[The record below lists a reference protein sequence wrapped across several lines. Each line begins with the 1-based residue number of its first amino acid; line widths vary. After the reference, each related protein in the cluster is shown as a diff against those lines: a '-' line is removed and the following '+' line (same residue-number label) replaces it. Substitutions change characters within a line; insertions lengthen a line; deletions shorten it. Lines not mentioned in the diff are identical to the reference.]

1 MTCLR
6 LFLTFL
12 KIGFV
17 GFGGGLAILPL
28 IYQGV
33 SNFTDITKEQFAN
46 FFGIS
51 QATPGPIAI
60 NAATYVGFETAG
72 ILGSL
77 SATLGVV
84 LPSFL
89 LVMIF
94 ARILTEHRD
103 NRLVD
108 GAFVGVRPVTL
119 GMLLSGVWFIAEGA
133 LFVGTGNPDMLGVC
147 GGVDLPVL
155 GMALVSFGLCL
166 SEKVGA
172 IQLIIAMGVICA
184 LVFS

>member
-1 MTCLR
+1 MIYLR

-33 SNFTDITKEQFAN
+33 SKFTDITKEQFAN

-51 QATPGPIAI
+51 QATPGPIAV
-60 NAATYVGFETAG
+60 NAATYVGFEAAG
-72 ILGSL
+72 IPGSL
-77 SATLGVV
+77 CSTLGVI

-89 LVMIF
+89 LVVIF
-94 ARILTEHRD
+94 TKFLKEHRD

-108 GAFVGVRPVTL
+108 GAFVGIRPVTL

-133 LFVGTGNPDMLGVC
+133 LFISGGEGMLGVYQ
-147 GGVDLPVL
+147 GVDLPAL
-155 GMALVSFGLCL
+155 GMALISFGLSL
-166 SEKVGA
+166 SNKVGA
-172 IQLIIAMGVICA
+172 IQLIIAMGA
-184 LVFS
+184 LGAVVFS